1 MYLHIITSMILNR
14 YILEVLFD
22 KNIDMYTEYISIV
35 RKDYIEIIQM
45 LSSCQDVAMI
55 RMCVHKLIGLIG
67 YFEDMNYEMI
77 YYCRLLL
84 NIDKD
89 VNNISLYFTYLD
101 WIVQY
106 DKKKLG
112 L

>member
-1 MYLHIITSMILNR
+1 MILNN
-14 YILEVLFD
+14 YIFEVLFD
-22 KNIDMYTEYISIV
+22 KNIDMYTEYISDV
-35 RKDYIEIIQM
+35 KKEYIEIIRF
-45 LSSCQDVAMI
+45 LSSCQEVATI
-55 RMCVHKLIGLIG
+55 RKWVHKLIGLIG

-77 YYCRLLL
+77 YYCRLVL

-89 VNNISLYFTYLD
+89 VNNISLYSPYID
-101 WIVQY
+101 WIVHY